1 MGAAD
6 NNLDLA
12 LRLKADATQAKAA
25 LAEVQAQIK
34 GVEQASVNASAA
46 SAASSKTAAAAAGQ
60 EAEAVAGVA
69 TAQTARAETEAEAA
83 ARIHAMV
90 QASLEA
96 VDAERARVA
105 AMASSS
111 QSLHVAADA
120 NSAFAKSSASM
131 VAAQDAAMVS
141 FVEFNK
147 AAKSAEA
154 AMTALKSGTLTTAAF
169 EKASADLAKAVGI
182 GAITEEEYEAAL
194 KLVDKAKVED
204 IVITKSQSAANKEAM
219 LSSRAQSEIAT
230 AISEVLSGN
239 VGRLRR
245 TGAAFANQAGLL
257 TKLMTPMGIGI
268 AAAAVAVGAF
278 VIAIVKGEEES
289 DKFNRALIATGAAST
304 ATAGQLV
311 DTANRVGAATG
322 RYGDAAEAL
331 TELANTGK
339 FTRTQMEQLSQTA
352 VEFATMTG
360 GKVADGVKFV
370 DQVMSGNVDTLMK
383 LDEQYH
389 FLSASQF
396 DQIQR
401 LQAQGETERATAIAQ
416 QAASKAVHDRANEVQ
431 DSAGIMERAWSGV
444 KEAASAAWNAMKD
457 VGATHSIGQRLKDAM
472 ADLANAQGT
481 HLDRAGNMVQN
492 ASPEALAQLRAKIAD
507 LRHQLAVQGFDQTQ
521 AAVAQGAETKS
532 KQGLQYLSQFQSA
545 QTKLDNAKAQ
555 AKAAFDKAMLGKL
568 TADQVA
574 QAKAEYE
581 QALKVAQQQ
590 FDSANKKQFGNVD
603 SAQLN
608 AAISAAQN
616 AVKQAQDIFTNG
628 QKALDAQHKAGLVSD
643 AAYYDAER
651 GMLTVWEDDKVA
663 ALEKEKVAA
672 QSHIKTQADR
682 VKADQKVADIDQQIT
697 QVHAEASA
705 KRQQIDA
712 QEQEAIKKTQ
722 AAWEKFQNSLG
733 TPLEIHTGQVLNK
746 LNELDQFFTKNS
758 TGGEAGYADA
768 LNRIFGGI
776 DGRGPRGVNTLMAG
790 SRFSAQMAEV
800 KQYYAD
806 IASIQQKAY
815 QQEMAA
821 AQGNAQRQLDIQKA
835 YEQASLQSAQN
846 KANAEAA
853 IKRQEAQFAL
863 SSAQQGFTALAQV
876 YAQAYGEQSRQA
888 KIAFAL
894 QKASTLANAILA
906 IQESVANSSK
916 MGFPWNIIS
925 IAGAIA
931 QGAAVLATIRS
942 TNLNVGGYATGGAI
956 HGAGTGTSDSITIRA
971 SNGEYMH
978 NAAAVD
984 HYGLAFMDAVNSRT
998 LPKLPGYATGG
1009 LIGGSAPT
1017 PSQLGF
1023 KSPST
1028 PTVGSGNL
1036 MVAVT
1041 PVTVIVHSSG
1051 DGGDVKSQQSTDNN
1065 GGQALEL
1072 FLGAVAKDVNNGGV
1086 IAKAMDRR
1094 WVLKRK
1100 GNSYG

>member
-1 MGAAD
+1 VATGD
-6 NNLDLA
+6 SNLDLA
-12 LRLKADATQAKAA
+12 LRLKADATQANAA
-25 LAEVQAQIK
+25 LAEVKAQIE
-34 GVEQASVNASAA
+34 GVEKSATKANASQVA
-46 SAASSKTAAAAAGQ
+46 SGRD
-60 EAEAVAGVA
+60 V
-69 TAQTARAETEAEAA
+69 
-83 ARIHAMV
+83 I
-90 QASLEA
+90 
-96 VDAERARVA
+96 
-105 AMASSS
+105 
-111 QSLHVAADA
+111 
-120 NSAFAKSSASM
+120 
-131 VAAQDAAMVS
+131 AAQNAQMVNWQKFNDAA
-141 FVEFNK
+141 K
-147 AAKSAEA
+147 DAEA
-154 AMTALKSGTLTTAAF
+154 AMSALRSGTMTTAGIKQAM
-169 EKASADLAKAVGI
+169 ADLNNALSM
-182 GAITEEEYEAAL
+182 GAIEEDTYTAAL
-194 KLVDKAKVED
+194 KLADKAKVED
-204 IVITKSQSAANKEAM
+204 IVVTKAQTAANKEAM
-219 LSSRAQSEIAT
+219 LNSRAQSEIAT
-230 AISEVLSGN
+230 AVSEVMSGN
-239 VGRLRR
+239 FGRLRR

-268 AAAAVAVGAF
+268 AAAAAAVGVF
-278 VIAIVKGEEES
+278 VIAIIKGEEES

-370 DQVMSGNVDTLMK
+370 DQVMSGNIDTLMK

-444 KEAASAAWNAMKD
+444 KNAASAAWAAMKD
-457 VGATHSIGQRLKDAM
+457 VGATHSIGQQLKDAM

-492 ASPEALAQLRAKIAD
+492 ATPEALAQLQAKIAD
-507 LRHQLAVQGFDQTQ
+507 LRHQLAVQGVQQTA
-521 AAVAQGAETKS
+521 AAVAQNADTQS
-532 KQGLQYLSQFQSA
+532 KQGLQYLSKFQNP
-545 QTKLDNAKAQ
+545 QTQLNNAKAQ
-555 AKAAFDKAMLGKL
+555 AKAAFDKAMLGNL

-590 FDSANKKQFGNVD
+590 FDSANKKQFGNVGG
-603 SAQLN
+603 AQLN

-616 AVKQAQDIFTNG
+616 AVKQAQDIYTNG
-628 QKALDAQHKAGLVSD
+628 QKALDAEHKAGLVND

-651 GMLTVWEDDKVA
+651 GMLAVWEDDKVA

-682 VKADQKVADIDQQIT
+682 VKADQKVAEIDQQIT
-697 QVHAEASA
+697 QVHADASA

-722 AAWEKFQNSLG
+722 AAWEKFRNSLG
-733 TPLEIHTGQVLNK
+733 TPLEIQTGKVMNQ
-746 LNELDQFFTKNS
+746 LNELDQFFTKNA
-758 TGGEAGYADA
+758 TGGEAGYTDS

-776 DGRGPRGVNTLMAG
+776 DGKGPRGVSTLMAG
-790 SRFSAQMAEV
+790 SRFAAQMAEV
-800 KQYYAD
+800 QQYYQRVD
-806 IASIQQKAY
+806 QIQQAAY
-815 QQEMAA
+815 QHEMAA
-821 AQGNAQRQLDIQKA
+821 AKDNAQRQLDIQKA
-835 YEQASLQSAQN
+835 YEKASLQSAQN

-863 SSAQQGFTALAQV
+863 SSAQQGFASLAQV
-876 YAQAYGEQSRQA
+876 YAQAYGEQSKQA
-888 KIAFAL
+888 RIAFAL

-931 QGAAVLATIRS
+931 QGAAVLETIRS
-942 TNLNVGGYATGGAI
+942 TNLKVGGYATGGAI
-956 HGAGTGTSDSITIRA
+956 HGAGSGTSDSILIRA

-984 HYGLAFMDAVNSRT
+984 HYGVAFMDAVNSRT

-1009 LIGGSAPT
+1009 PIGGSAPT

-1028 PTVGSGNL
+1028 PTVNGAQL

-1041 PVTVIVHSSG
+1041 PVTVILHSSG
-1051 DGGDVKSQQSTDNN
+1051 DGNQVQSKQSTDNN
-1065 GGQALEL
+1065 GGQILEL

-1086 IAKAMDRR
+1086 TAKAMDRR